1 MNVLTQY
8 GVNSIDA
15 RALPEPSN
23 PADQVVVIYLDENTG
38 VDDPDLGIVMC
49 EPGCD
54 SAFGYHFFFT
64 TAAGHRAERHRT
76 G

>member
-1 MNVLTQY
+1 
-8 GVNSIDA
+8 
-15 RALPEPSN
+15 
-23 PADQVVVIYLDENTG
+23 
-38 VDDPDLGIVMC
+38 MC